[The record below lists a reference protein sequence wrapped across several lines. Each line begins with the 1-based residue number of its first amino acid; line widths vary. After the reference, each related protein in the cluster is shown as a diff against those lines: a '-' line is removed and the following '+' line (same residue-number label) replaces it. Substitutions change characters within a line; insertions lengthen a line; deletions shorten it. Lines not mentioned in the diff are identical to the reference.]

1 MNIPKNSRTLLGK
14 QPARILLV
22 DINGFLHDSAMVDGI
37 AEAMNDFF
45 SVACNIGGPSRMPL
59 FGIVAFLSYPEILLP
74 LSHVKSNYARIQSA
88 IKDLQSS
95 LNGRNMASETEGTVT
110 RAIEEACKQFKR
122 QMLQNSLQI
131 RGVLQ
136 QVEIILL
143 TTRPPRKMQQEIEEA
158 LDKSDLTNLKRVQL
172 VIVDSWSTD
181 LGDSQS
187 STVSCNSPASGL
199 IDVLHVDGESQSLHN
214 FFNAWL
220 LDFNT
225 DSEHLHLIL
234 PGESLSES
242 ENITIRCDLQER
254 MLNPAQLPYYEQFTV
269 HSESTSMKT
278 FPTQSKASGMCIPI
292 HRIAITDMIPLQNVC
307 ESIVFGVPLIL
318 QATSCWKLEWEELEK
333 NQQQFKALCY
343 ILMEKEMALVG
354 QVKSPNPCI
363 SGNNRTIKNLQTPEE
378 KPCGWYL
385 FLPAP
390 NGTLL
395 VKGIAAKELLLPYTG
410 TSTMDDI
417 SDDALEDMRASF
429 EKLPV
434 LDNFNPLNRPS
445 GLYECLKTKYGRQ
458 EDKNTKH
465 KSRIDDDIS
474 ISPSKQTCPGATLRI
489 DNTGRRSSAAKG
501 NTNRKPSPL
510 PFKVGHLNS
519 LIEFPHEL

>member
-1 MNIPKNSRTLLGK
+1 MNVPRNSRTLLGK

-22 DINGFLHDSAMVDGI
+22 DINGFLHDSAIIDGV
-37 AEAMNDFF
+37 AEAMDNFF

-59 FGIVAFLSYPEILLP
+59 FGIVTFSAYPEILLP

-88 IKDLQSS
+88 VKDLQSS

-122 QMLQNSLQI
+122 QMLQNSIQI

-143 TTRPPRKMQQEIEEA
+143 TTRPPRKSQQEIEDA
-158 LDKSDLTNLKRVQL
+158 LENSDLTNLKRVQL
-172 VIVDSWSTD
+172 VIVDSWSPD
-181 LGDSQS
+181 LEDSQS
-187 STVSCNSPASGL
+187 STISCNSPASGL
-199 IDVLHVDGESQSLHN
+199 VDVLHVDGDSQSLHN
-214 FFNAWL
+214 FFKDWL

-254 MLNPAQLPYYEQFTV
+254 ILNPAQLPYYEQFTV

-278 FPTQSKASGMCIPI
+278 FPTPSKATGMCIPI
-292 HRIAITDMIPLQNVC
+292 HRIVTTDVIPIQNIC
-307 ESIVFGVPLIL
+307 ESLVFGVPLIL

-333 NQQQFKALCY
+333 NQQHFKALCY

-354 QVKSPNPCI
+354 QVKSPDPCI
-363 SGNNRTIKNLQTPEE
+363 SEHRKMNKNPQTLEE
-378 KPCGWYL
+378 KPCGWYV

-395 VKGIAAKELLLPYTG
+395 VKGIAAKELLLPYKV

-434 LDNFNPLNRPS
+434 LEDFNPLNRPS

-458 EDKNTKH
+458 EDKHTKH
-465 KSRIDDDIS
+465 KSRLDDDIS

-489 DNTGRRSSAAKG
+489 DNTGRRTSGAKG
-501 NTNRKPSPL
+501 NANRKLSPL
-510 PFKVGHLNS
+510 PVKVGHLKS